1 MDDYIRNEIF
11 DIILEKI
18 KPCLI
23 EFPNSI
29 IDNYYEYHNLKQPND

>member
-1 MDDYIRNEIF
+1 MEDYFTNLPNE
-11 DIILEKI
+11 ILEKI